1 VAGVDKMNR
10 FTKPLLLPFLIFVML
25 GFMPSAHARLF
36 LITGGEIQSLSNT
49 SMTVGDQAFPVSPTV
64 KVLSA
69 KKKPLSLRHLKI
81 GDIVRVE
88 VHEVAGKRFIDR
100 ISLLPNSKK

>member
-1 VAGVDKMNR
+1 MKKVTRPLA
-10 FTKPLLLPFLIFVML
+10 PLLILVVLAFTQTV
-25 GFMPSAHARLF
+25 HARLF
-36 LITGGEIQSLSNT
+36 LITGGKIQSLSNT

-81 GDIVRVE
+81 GDTVRVE

-100 ISLLPNSKK
+100 ISLLPNPKK